1 MSNTQEL
8 VTAVLVDIATLKSQ
22 LAAKEKELAGYRD
35 ELRKL
40 LGSLDSGSA
49 KGAAPKGRP
58 PGPRQ
63 PGAINVSQS
72 VLAFMAVNAKV
83 DGPGLSRADILKQF
97 PDRDAA
103 VHAAL
108 RVHQQA
114 GRLFNTTDHRWYY
127 ADPQPQPLVV
137 ETAPVDVVVHPQDAS
152 AVSNDELTAG

>member
-8 VTAVLVDIATLKSQ
+8 VTAVLADIVSLKTQ
-22 LAAKEKELAGYRD
+22 LAAKEKELSGYRD

-40 LGSLDSGSA
+40 LGALDSGAAKTSA
-49 KGAAPKGRP
+49 VKGRP

-63 PGAINVSQS
+63 PGQPNVSQG
-72 VLAFMAVNAKV
+72 VLAFMAVNGKV
-83 DGPGLSRADILKQF
+83 DGQGLSRADILKQF

-127 ADPQPQPLVV
+127 ADPQPASSIVLEPINDPTPVGQDEP
-137 ETAPVDVVVHPQDAS
+137 TAV
-152 AVSNDELTAG
+152 